1 MSELSKSF
9 TIISELVHLSSGAAY
24 SSNNDLSNWLGSVAD
39 NTPAFSL
46 LEKSWEHP
54 RCFWISYEEHQ
65 GKKKNNPILL
75 SPKICGKAG
84 NWIQIAWLLMQGR
97 MHKASPSFE
106 AWCSGLS
113 RFDSPFPCSH
123 LSFRYAEWLMWRLLK
138 SQCTGFYQIWF
149 F

>member
-1 MSELSKSF
+1 MSEPSKSF
-9 TIISELVHLSSGAAY
+9 TIISELVHLSSKAAY
-24 SSNNDLSNWLGSVAD
+24 SSNNDLSNWLVSMAD

-46 LEKSWEHP
+46 LEKSREHP
-54 RCFWISYEEHQ
+54 RCFWITCKEHQ
-65 GKKKNNPILL
+65 EKKKNKTILL

-84 NWIQIAWLLMQGR
+84 NWIQIAWLLLQGR

-106 AWCSGLS
+106 AWCSVLS
-113 RFDSPFPCSH
+113 LFDSPFPCSH